1 MSVQQTVKYI
11 SLRDI
16 VVPTTEG
23 YAIRFIANE
32 PVEVP
37 NFKRVI
43 AAVNAAGCIPFE
55 EAMGLEKVRVKTIEQ
70 VKNEEISERQAMII
84 AAIGELKER
93 DNPIDFNRAGAP
105 QTRSLEAVTGLD
117 KISNA
122 ERDKAWDTYRANQS
136 GK

>member
-23 YAIRFIANE
+23 YAIRFTANE

-55 EAMGLEKVRVKTIEQ
+55 EAMGLGKIQVKSIEQ

-84 AAIGELKER
+84 DGIGKLKDR
-93 DNPIDFNRAGAP
+93 DNPIDFNRSGAP
-105 QTRSLEAVTGLD
+105 QTRSLEAVTGLE

-122 ERDKAWDTYRANQS
+122 ERDKAWEVFKARD
-136 GK
+136 KE